1 MDLLLSFA
9 GRPTVLAPNSGI
21 PLGAR
26 SAAIAT
32 TRAGSVRL
40 MRDEFAL
47 LRGVAEEDVAELTE
61 RARRRRFAAG
71 EVVFHAGDPA
81 DTLHLVRSGR
91 FAVRIT
97 TEFGSTATLN
107 VVGPGGAFGELALL
121 TPDAPRSAT
130 VAALEEAETLSIHQ
144 LDFNRLRTRRP
155 QTDAL
160 LVGGARRART
170 RAVRAARR
178 GAAHPRRH
186 ARAAAPARRR
196 RRLRGDRGGRR
207 RAAHAGGA
215 GVACRDIPRHRQQSP
230 ARGAGARNARALA
243 RTHDARSTPTRS
255 PSGPADRSAE
265 RSHQAVADG
274 PASSAASSIRHRGSQ
289 RCPSK
294 RTGTSVHAQSPHSS
308 TSASTAHRSQ
318 SSSTASIVIRT

>member
-1 MDLLLSFA
+1 
-9 GRPTVLAPNSGI
+9 
-21 PLGAR
+21 
-26 SAAIAT
+26 
-32 TRAGSVRL
+32 

-144 LDFNRLRTRRP
+144 LEFDRLRRRRP

-160 LVGGARRART
+160 LVE
-170 RAVRAARR
+170 VLAARVR
-178 GAAHPRRH
+178 ELSEQLVEALHI
-186 ARAAAPARRR
+186 PAELRVR
-196 RRLRGDRGGRR
+196 RRLLDVVGAYGPAEAGAVVPLTQEELASLAGTSRATVNRVLREEQALGTIELSRGRTTLLDP
-207 RAAHAGGA
+207 GA
-215 GVACRDIPRHRQQSP
+215 LAKR
-230 ARGAGARNARALA
+230 ARGAFA
-243 RTHDARSTPTRS
+243 
-255 PSGPADRSAE
+255 
-265 RSHQAVADG
+265 
-274 PASSAASSIRHRGSQ
+274 
-289 RCPSK
+289 
-294 RTGTSVHAQSPHSS
+294 
-308 TSASTAHRSQ
+308 
-318 SSSTASIVIRT
+318 